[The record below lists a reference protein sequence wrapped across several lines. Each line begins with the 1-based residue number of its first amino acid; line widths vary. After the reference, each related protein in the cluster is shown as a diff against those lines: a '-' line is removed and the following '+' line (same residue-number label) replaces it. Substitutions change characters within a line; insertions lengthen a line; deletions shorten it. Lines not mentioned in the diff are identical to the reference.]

1 MPNVY
6 RYPYTMLSQQT
17 DYLQID
23 IVGYT
28 PIRDTSSTSTI
39 DKFIAPFANAE
50 EAIKT
55 IDTKSLAGRA
65 GNRKNSNKESKGT
78 ILLPIPSNIS
88 DTNSVSYESSS
99 LNSIAGAA
107 VGGLMDAMGTGR
119 DYINEDGKVQLVKGL
134 TSTFNTLQ
142 STASSVN
149 QAVGGGEQVKGFITR
164 FLASKAIGLA
174 NVNITP
180 SQILAR
186 STGEIMNPN
195 MELLFNGPGLRSFR
209 FQFKLTPRGKTE
221 ADEIKKIIRTFKEH
235 MAPKVSN
242 AGTFLKTPDV
252 FELRYRKGAIAHP
265 FLHRFKQCFL
275 KEVNVNY
282 TGEGTYATYNDGTPV
297 SMIMDLSFQEIEP
310 IYDIDYKEK
319 GFSGPYAP
327 GQDPLTPGAGGVGY

>member
-1 MPNVY
+1 
-6 RYPYTMLSQQT
+6 MLSQQT

-28 PIRDTSSTSTI
+28 PVRDTRTRREVNTG
-39 DKFIAPFANAE
+39 PLANAE
-50 EAIKT
+50 DAFKT
-55 IDTKSLAGRA
+55 IKIAPLTSSPGS
-65 GNRKNSNKESKGT
+65 RKNSNKESKGT

-88 DTNSVSYESSS
+88 DTNAVDYQTSN

-107 VGGLMDAMGTGR
+107 VGGVMGVMEGGGRFANMSLTDAVNATG
-119 DYINEDGKVQLVKGL
+119 EDVKSALVG
-134 TSTFNTLQ
+134 
-142 STASSVN
+142 VN
-149 QAVGGGEQVKGFITR
+149 AAVGGSEQVRGFITR
-164 FLASKAIGLA
+164 FLASKAVGIAGI
-174 NVNITP
+174 NITP
-180 SQILAR
+180 NQILAR

-209 FQFKLTPRGKTE
+209 FQFKLTPRGQTE
-221 ADEIKKIIRTFKEH
+221 SDEIKKIIRTFKEH

-252 FELRYRKGAIAHP
+252 FELRYRKGADPHP

-282 TGEGTYATYNDGTPV
+282 TGEGTYATYDDGTPV

-310 IYDIDYKEK
+310 IYDIDY
-319 GFSGPYAP
+319 GTGPIADGNRYSP
-327 GQDPLTPGAGGVGY
+327 TPGGVGY

>member
-28 PIRDTSSTSTI
+28 PIRDTSGTAGPGGFTI
-39 DKFIAPFANAE
+39 SDS
-50 EAIKT
+50 AIPVFDGEGQDLRT
-55 IDTKSLAGRA
+55 ATTRSLAGRA
-65 GNRKNSNKESKGT
+65 GKRKNSNKESKGT

-107 VGGLMDAMGTGR
+107 VGGVMDVMKAGENFGITNPADAATKLFETG
-119 DYINEDGKVQLVKGL
+119 G
-134 TSTFNTLQ
+134 
-142 STASSVN
+142 AAVN
-149 QAVGGGEQVKGFITR
+149 AVGQAVGGGEQVKGFITR
-164 FLASKAIGLA
+164 FLASKAVGLA
-174 NVNITP
+174 NINITP

-209 FQFKLTPRGKTE
+209 FQFKLTPRGETE
-221 ADEIKKIIRTFKEH
+221 ADEIKKIIRMFKEH

-265 FLHRFKQCFL
+265 FLHKFKQCFL
-275 KEVNVNY
+275 EEVNVNY
-282 TGEGTYATYNDGTPV
+282 TGEGTYTTYNDGTPV
-297 SMIMDLSFQEIEP
+297 SMIMDLSFKEIEP
-310 IYDIDYKEK
+310 IYDIDYTTKE
-319 GFSGPYAP
+319 GV
-327 GQDPLTPGAGGVGY
+327 GGVGY

>member
-1 MPNVY
+1 
-6 RYPYTMLSQQT
+6 MLSRET

-39 DKFIAPFANAE
+39 KVPDPNFIGPPGP
-50 EAIKT
+50 
-55 IDTKSLAGRA
+55 DTPMIEKGIKSLAGRA

-142 STASSVN
+142 SAASSVN
-149 QAVGGGEQVKGFITR
+149 QAVGDGERVKGFITR
-164 FLASKAIGLA
+164 FLASKAVGLA

-180 SQILAR
+180 NQILAR

-209 FQFKLTPRGKTE
+209 FQFKLTPRGKKE
-221 ADEIKKIIRTFKEH
+221 AAEVLSIIRTFKEH

-252 FELRYRKGAIAHP
+252 FELRYRKGTDPHP
-265 FLHRFKQCFL
+265 FLHKFKQCFL

-282 TGEGTYATYNDGTPV
+282 TGEGTYATYDDGTPV

-310 IYDIDYKEK
+310 IYDTDYQ
-319 GFSGPYAP
+319 GYTGDGPP
-327 GQDPLTPGAGGVGY
+327 GPDSAVGGVGY

>member
-6 RYPYTMLSQQT
+6 RYPYTMLSRET

-23 IVGYT
+23 VVGYT
-28 PIRDTSSTSTI
+28 PVRDSNPISGTVKVP
-39 DKFIAPFANAE
+39 DPNAVGPFNKE
-50 EAIKT
+50 NPPPMIEKGI
-55 IDTKSLAGRA
+55 KSLAGKA

-88 DTNSVSYESSS
+88 DTNAVDYQTSN

-107 VGGLMDAMGTGR
+107 VGGVMGVMEGGGRFANMSVTDALMATG
-119 DYINEDGKVQLVKGL
+119 EDVK
-134 TSTFNTLQ
+134 S
-142 STASSVN
+142 AVSSVN
-149 QAVGGGEQVKGFITR
+149 AAVGGGEQVRGFITR
-164 FLASKAIGLA
+164 FLASKAVGIA
-174 NVNITP
+174 NINITP
-180 SQILAR
+180 NQILAR

-195 MELLFNGPGLRSFR
+195 MELLFNGPSLRSFR

-221 ADEIKKIIRTFKEH
+221 ADEVRNIIRTFKEH

-252 FELRYRKGAIAHP
+252 FELRYRKGTDPHP

-282 TGEGTYATYNDGTPV
+282 TGEGTYATYDDGTPV

-310 IYDIDYKEK
+310 IYNTDYDG
-319 GFSGPYAP
+319 GFTGPLA
-327 GQDPLTPGAGGVGY
+327 DPKQAFKSSGVGY

>member
-1 MPNVY
+1 
-6 RYPYTMLSQQT
+6 MLSRET

-23 IVGYT
+23 VVGYT
-28 PIRDTSSTSTI
+28 PVRDSNPISGTVKVP
-39 DKFIAPFANAE
+39 DPNAVGPFNKE
-50 EAIKT
+50 NPPPMIEKGI
-55 IDTKSLAGRA
+55 KSLAGKA

-88 DTNSVSYESSS
+88 DTNAVDYQTSN

-107 VGGLMDAMGTGR
+107 VGGVMEVMEA
-119 DYINEDGKVQLVKGL
+119 GKNFGI
-134 TSTFNTLQ
+134 TNPA
-142 STASSVN
+142 TAAKRIGETTVAAAN
-149 QAVGGGEQVKGFITR
+149 AVGEAVGGGDQVRGFITR
-164 FLASKAIGLA
+164 FLASKAVGIA

-180 SQILAR
+180 NQILAR

-195 MELLFNGPGLRSFR
+195 MELLFNGPSLRSFR

-221 ADEIKKIIRTFKEH
+221 ADEVRNIIRTFKEH

-252 FELRYRKGAIAHP
+252 FELRYRKGTDPHP

-282 TGEGTYATYNDGTPV
+282 TGEGTYATYDDGTPI
-297 SMIMDLSFQEIEP
+297 SMIMDLTFKELEP
-310 IYDIDYKEK
+310 IYNSDYDDEEEGK
-319 GFSGPYAP
+319 S
-327 GQDPLTPGAGGVGY
+327 GVGY

>member
-1 MPNVY
+1 
-6 RYPYTMLSQQT
+6 MLSRET

-23 IVGYT
+23 VVGYT
-28 PIRDTSSTSTI
+28 PVRDTSGTAGPGG
-39 DKFIAPFANAE
+39 FIIPDSATP
-50 EAIKT
+50 IT
-55 IDTKSLAGRA
+55 QGGSLSGKP
-65 GNRKNSNKESKGT
+65 GSRKNSNKESKGT

-88 DTNSVSYESSS
+88 DTNAVDYQSSN

-107 VGGLMDAMGTGR
+107 VGAVMKTMESGENFANMSVSDALMATGETIKSGLS
-119 DYINEDGKVQLVKGL
+119 N
-134 TSTFNTLQ
+134 
-142 STASSVN
+142 VN
-149 QAVGGGEQVKGFITR
+149 AAVGGGEQVRGFITR
-164 FLASKAIGLA
+164 FLASKAVGLA

-180 SQILAR
+180 NQILAR

-195 MELLFNGPGLRSFR
+195 MELLFNGPSLRSFR

-221 ADEIKKIIRTFKEH
+221 ADEVRKIIRTFKEH

-252 FELRYRKGAIAHP
+252 FELRYRKGTGSHP

-282 TGEGTYATYNDGTPV
+282 TGEGTYATYHDGTPV

-310 IYDIDYKEK
+310 IYNTDYTDNRD
-319 GFSGPYAP
+319 SNYIGPP
-327 GQDPLTPGAGGVGY
+327 GPDSTVGGVGY

>member
-6 RYPYTMLSQQT
+6 RYPYTMLSQET

-28 PIRDTSSTSTI
+28 PVRDSNPISGTVKVV
-39 DKFIAPFANAE
+39 DEDAVGPFRKENPRPMIE
-50 EAIKT
+50 RGI
-55 IDTKSLAGRA
+55 KSLAGKA

-88 DTNSVSYESSS
+88 DTNAVDYQTSN

-107 VGGLMDAMGTGR
+107 VGGVMEVMKSGENFGITNPA
-119 DYINEDGKVQLVKGL
+119 
-134 TSTFNTLQ
+134 
-142 STASSVN
+142 TAAKRIGETTIAAANAVGE
-149 QAVGGGEQVKGFITR
+149 AVGGMDQVQGFITR
-164 FLASKAIGLA
+164 FLASKAVGIAGI
-174 NVNITP
+174 NITP
-180 SQILAR
+180 NQILAR

-209 FQFKLTPRGKTE
+209 FQFKLTPRGETE
-221 ADEIKKIIRTFKEH
+221 AGEIKKIIRTFKEH

-252 FELRYRKGAIAHP
+252 FELRYRKGAAAHP

-282 TGEGTYATYNDGTPV
+282 TGEGTYATYDDGVPV

-310 IYDIDYKEK
+310 IYDTDYQ
-319 GFSGPYAP
+319 GYTGDGPP
-327 GQDPLTPGAGGVGY
+327 GPDSAVGGVGY